1 MRHTH
6 TLTRSFKSIHPHSF
20 GSGFIPSISTRQRS
34 GYKICPQQSRGGKMR
49 TGEFLCSIV
58 HFGPVRTFPQ
68 LGLEKISKQKK
79 KKEHCGRRGQGF
91 EKTLRVCQR
100 KEGCAALNHKSFSRL
115 CQISST
121 LQALKRNKEALL
133 FAFPFAEGDRK
144 LKGAQIN
151 LKGEQSAGWCGA
163 GSGAGAPG
171 ALRCGRRPRVTAS
184 GGAAQLPPHRA
195 PTPGAGPSRAAGQGG
210 SRDPEARAAPL
221 SGSASRRSR
230 RGWPGHPGAADLVSS
245 ALGSGGAHGAD
256 QPSEPR
262 AERWPGGVG
271 GTRPPSWTAGRGAAP
286 EERTRAGQRRASAPA
301 GIVCGPRPLPRA
313 ARPSPSAAAARAF
326 VHARPA
332 HRRAAC
338 GTDDGD
344 ADTHRPAAEG
354 RVLLIHFPLALARPG
369 RRGRGRARGNGR
381 SAPGTVRA
389 ARCTVRSARGG
400 QGSAGD
406 PSLPTLPRDRRTD

>member
-1 MRHTH
+1 MVR
-6 TLTRSFKSIHPHSF
+6 
-20 GSGFIPSISTRQRS
+20 GSSLHFNQRS
-34 GYKICPQQSRGGKMR
+34 GYKICPQQSRRGQNADRGVSLQHCSLQSSSNIPIAR
-49 TGEFLCSIV
+49 TG
-58 HFGPVRTFPQ
+58 
-68 LGLEKISKQKK
+68 KK
-79 KKEHCGRRGQGF
+79 YLNRRKRKSTVEGERF

-100 KEGCAALNHKSFSRL
+100 KEGCAALNHKSSRL

-133 FAFPFAEGDRK
+133 FAFPFSEGDRK

-151 LKGEQSAGWCGA
+151 LKGEQSTGWCGA
-163 GSGAGAPG
+163 GSGAGAAGPLG
-171 ALRCGRRPRVTAS
+171 ADAGRGSRRLAVRPSSLRTAPRPRAQAEVRRGGGLTGPRSTS
-184 GGAAQLPPHRA
+184 GAPQRPGQPSLPAGVARA
-195 PTPGAGPSRAAGQGG
+195 P
-210 SRDPEARAAPL
+210 E
-221 SGSASRRSR
+221 R
-230 RGWPGHPGAADLVSS
+230 RGPRLEC
-245 ALGSGGAHGAD
+245 LRERGGHGAN

-262 AERWPGGVG
+262 AERWPGGVER
-271 GTRPPSWTAGRGAAP
+271 TRPPPPWTAGRGAAP

-338 GTDDGD
+338 RTDDGD

-369 RRGRGRARGNGR
+369 RRGRGPAGGNGR

-400 QGSAGD
+400 QGSGGD
-406 PSLPTLPRDRRTD
+406 PDLPTSPRDRRTD